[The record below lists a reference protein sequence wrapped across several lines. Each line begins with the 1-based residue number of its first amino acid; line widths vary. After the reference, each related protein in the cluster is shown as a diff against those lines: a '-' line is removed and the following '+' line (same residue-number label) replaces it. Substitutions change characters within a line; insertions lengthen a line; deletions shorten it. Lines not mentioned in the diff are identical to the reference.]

1 MRDHATEHG
10 RIEEESGRWNHER
23 EAVSTLCIA
32 ASQRWRHDRCPR
44 SGAALSRRHH
54 VILQGGLDEIIH
66 QIDRPPANLA
76 GNKNDA

>member
-23 EAVSTLCIA
+23 EAVSTLYIA

-44 SGAALSRRHH
+44 GIFPWEMMMNDGYMFRKTSNAMRH
-54 VILQGGLDEIIH
+54 VG
-66 QIDRPPANLA
+66 P
-76 GNKNDA
+76 